1 MEHVLQAQHR
11 DWYAFLNRCLD
22 CGGVIRRFDLAI
34 NDMCGLLDIPVLS
47 EKYRNGGAECRC
59 KNFENVQG
67 GKLSGK
73 NRNLASTL
81 YIGSQSSTKYFCLYE
96 KQKEQATK
104 KKHTDIIN
112 RFEIRLRGTKAVQAV
127 EELLLTY
134 NPHALVFYLIT
145 DFVEFPDYP
154 LWEIFISHDSLPF
167 EMNPV
172 PVNMER
178 TLQWLERQVMP
189 SIVMIEEIDRLTGSN
204 YMKMIDECTHL
215 SEKQEMLVEQ
225 MCTDIA
231 DVIES
236 EGVFYA

>member
-1 MEHVLQAQHR
+1 MQAQNR
-11 DWYAFLNRCLD
+11 DWYSFLNRCLD
-22 CGGVIRRFDLAI
+22 CGGLIRRFDLAI

-59 KNFENVQG
+59 KNYENVQG

-73 NRNLASTL
+73 KRNLAGTL
-81 YIGSQSSTKYFCLYE
+81 YIGSKTGTKYFCLYE
-96 KQKEQATK
+96 KQKEQAMK

-134 NPHALVFYLIT
+134 NPHGLVFYLIT
-145 DFVEFPDYP
+145 NFVEFPDYP
-154 LWEIFISHDSLPF
+154 LWEIFISHDNLPF

-178 TLQWLERQVMP
+178 TLQWLEKQVIP

-204 YMKMIDECTHL
+204 YMKMIDEATSL
-215 SEKQEMLVEQ
+215 TEKQEMIVEQ
-225 MCTDIA
+225 MCTDITE
-231 DVIES
+231 VIES
-236 EGVFYA
+236 EGVFYE